1 MFSTVGTRVKKSIS
15 VCSVGRTVGRF
26 IFYFLFILDSVRVR
40 ENFDFQL
47 IGGEDWRRIRSESD
61 AEARGPLTGRYC
73 STYSPIQFV
82 QSLYVLCVFPL
93 KSINQLQ

>member
-1 MFSTVGTRVKKSIS
+1 MCVRSHGRS
-15 VCSVGRTVGRF
+15 VVYF
-26 IFYFLFILDSVRVR
+26 LFFYFFILDSVRVR